1 MTTQVAEV
9 FVRALAAKDAT
20 ALRTV
25 LAPDISFRAL
35 TPNAFWE
42 GDEADTVIDKILLG
56 EWFEPTD
63 DVREVLA
70 LETDTIG
77 TRERVGYRLLVDNP
91 DGQYVVEQ
99 QAYFESD
106 GDRITW
112 LRIVCS
118 GFQPAT

>member
-1 MTTQVAEV
+1 MTTQVAET
-9 FVRALAAKDAT
+9 FVQALAAKDPN
-20 ALRTV
+20 ALRAV
-25 LAPDISFRAL
+25 LRPDISFRAL

-63 DVREVLA
+63 EIRDVVA

-77 TRERVGYRLLVDNP
+77 GRERVGYRLLIENP
-91 DGQYVVEQ
+91 DGLHVVEQ

-106 GDRITW
+106 GDTIGW

-118 GFQPAT
+118 GFQPAD